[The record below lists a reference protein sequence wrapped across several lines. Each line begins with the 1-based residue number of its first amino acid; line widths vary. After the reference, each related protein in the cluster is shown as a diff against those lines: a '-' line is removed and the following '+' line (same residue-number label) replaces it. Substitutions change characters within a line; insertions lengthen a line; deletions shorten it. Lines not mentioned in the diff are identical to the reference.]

1 MQLNRLSRALGEH
14 HVVGCEDEDTD
25 RVVKSA
31 GRVLRILELFD
42 VLKREAL
49 VSEVS
54 ELLEF
59 PQSSTS
65 VLLRS
70 MVILGYLYFNPDT
83 RAFGPTTRVAL
94 MGSWINGPMISDGT
108 LTRLIDGVNRRTG
121 QAVVLAVRNRIWS
134 EYIHVAQATD
144 PLRMFVVKGSRRPLV
159 CSGTGLSLLAELPD
173 SDIKRIALRYNAEA
187 DENVCLNTLLEQV
200 NHTRARGWASS
211 YDTVTPGG
219 GMIAMRLPQFL
230 NDERIVLGIAGLTS
244 VLRENEDRFVLAM
257 QEEIAENIAGARM
270 EPPQLLAVCSH
281 LI

>member
-108 LTRLIDGVNRRTG
+108 LTRLIDGVNKRTG

-270 EPPQLLAVCSH
+270 EPPQLLAV
-281 LI
+281 

>member
-108 LTRLIDGVNRRTG
+108 LTRLIDGVNKRTG

-187 DENVCLNTLLEQV
+187 DENVCLNTLLDQV

-270 EPPQLLAVCSH
+270 EPPQLLAV
-281 LI
+281 

>member
-270 EPPQLLAVCSH
+270 EPPQLLAV
-281 LI
+281 